1 MPNDTF
7 HMIDALEDLLDKERA
22 AILKGAF
29 EDMGRIAGEKERVL
43 GRREL
48 TAPDQRTL
56 DRVKAKA
63 ARNQQLL
70 AAAIRGVRAVTA
82 RLDVLRNG
90 PGDMNTYDRSGQR
103 ATLSNRHQGAL
114 HRRA

>member
-1 MPNDTF
+1 MQSDRF

-22 AILKGAF
+22 AILDGAF
-29 EDMGRIAGEKERVL
+29 EDMGRIASEKEVVL
-43 GRREL
+43 ERREL

-56 DRVKAKA
+56 DRVRHKA
-63 ARNQQLL
+63 ARNQHLL
-70 AAAIRGVRAVTA
+70 SAAIRGVRVVAA

-90 PGDMNTYDRSGQR
+90 PSDMNTYDRSGQR
-103 ATLSNRHQGAL
+103 TSLGSRHQGAL